1 MIIAIDGPAASGK
14 STTAQKVAEKLGF
27 TYMDTG
33 AMYRAVTLSIFLE
46 GIDPEDSR
54 RLQKLLDKFFLDLKW
69 ENGLLTVF
77 LNGKD
82 VTDDIRSV
90 EVTKRVSAVS
100 SLPKV
105 REKMVAI
112 QRSLGSRTDCVI
124 EGRDIGTVVFPNAD
138 WKFYITAD
146 YKSRAQRRQ
155 RDLRALGENQ
165 SIDQMI
171 ENLKVRDEKDSSRS
185 LSPLKRAVDA
195 IEIDTTHLTI
205 DEQIELIVNK
215 IRQNKH

>member
-33 AMYRAVTLSIFLE
+33 AMYRAVTLSIILE

-54 RLQKLLDKFFLDLKW
+54 RLHKLLDELFLDLKW
-69 ENGLLTVF
+69 ENRHLAVF

-82 VTDDIRSV
+82 VTEDIRSV

-100 SLPKV
+100 AIPKV

-112 QRSLGSRTDCVI
+112 QQSLGSRTDCVI

-138 WKFYITAD
+138 WKFYITANYD
-146 YKSRAQRRQ
+146 SRARRRQ
-155 RDLRALGENQ
+155 RDLLALGENQ
-165 SIDQMI
+165 SIAQLI
-171 ENLKVRDEKDSSRS
+171 EDLKGRDKKDSSRL

-205 DEQIELIVNK
+205 NEQVKLIIKK
-215 IRQNKH
+215 IRQNKR

>member
-27 TYMDTG
+27 IYMDTG
-33 AMYRAVTLSIFLE
+33 AMYRAVTLSIILE

-54 RLQKLLDKFFLDLKW
+54 RLHKLLDELFLDLKW
-69 ENGLLTVF
+69 ENRHLAVF

-82 VTDDIRSV
+82 VTEDIRSV

-100 SLPKV
+100 AIPKV

-112 QRSLGSRTDCVI
+112 QQSLGSRTDCVI

-138 WKFYITAD
+138 WKFYITANYD
-146 YKSRAQRRQ
+146 SRARRRQ
-155 RDLRALGENQ
+155 RDLLALGENQ
-165 SIDQMI
+165 SIAQLI
-171 ENLKVRDEKDSSRS
+171 EDLKVRDKKDSSRL

-205 DEQIELIVNK
+205 NEQVKLIIKK
-215 IRQNKH
+215 IRQNKR

>member
-33 AMYRAVTLSIFLE
+33 AMYRAVTLSIILE

-54 RLQKLLDKFFLDLKW
+54 RLHKLLDELFLDLKW
-69 ENGLLTVF
+69 ENRHLAVF

-82 VTDDIRSV
+82 VTEDIRSV

-100 SLPKV
+100 AIPKV

-112 QRSLGSRTDCVI
+112 QQSLGSRTDCVI

-138 WKFYITAD
+138 WKFYITANYD
-146 YKSRAQRRQ
+146 SRARRRQ
-155 RDLRALGENQ
+155 RDLLALGENQ
-165 SIDQMI
+165 SIAQLI
-171 ENLKVRDEKDSSRS
+171 EDLKVRDKKDSSRL

-205 DEQIELIVNK
+205 NEQVKLIVKK

>member
-33 AMYRAVTLSIFLE
+33 AMYRAVTLSIILE

-54 RLQKLLDKFFLDLKW
+54 RLHKLLDELFLDLKW
-69 ENGLLTVF
+69 ENRHLAVF

-82 VTDDIRSV
+82 VTEDIRSV

-100 SLPKV
+100 AIPKV

-112 QRSLGSRTDCVI
+112 QQSLGSRTDCVI

-138 WKFYITAD
+138 WKFYITANYD
-146 YKSRAQRRQ
+146 SRARRRQ
-155 RDLRALGENQ
+155 RDLLALGENQ
-165 SIDQMI
+165 SIAQLI
-171 ENLKVRDEKDSSRS
+171 EDLKVRDKKDSSRL

-205 DEQIELIVNK
+205 NEQVKLIIKK
-215 IRQNKH
+215 IRQNKR

>member
-27 TYMDTG
+27 TYIDTG
-33 AMYRAVTLSIFLE
+33 AMYRAVTLSIYLE
-46 GIDPEDSR
+46 GIDPADSR
-54 RLQKLLDKFFLDLKW
+54 GLQKSLDKLFLDLKW
-69 ENGLLTVF
+69 ENGLLNVF
-77 LNGKD
+77 LNEKD

-90 EVTKRVSAVS
+90 EVTKRVSTVS

-112 QRSLGSRTDCVI
+112 QRSLGNRSDCVI
-124 EGRDIGTVVFPNAD
+124 EGRDIGTVVFPKAD

-146 YKSRAQRRQ
+146 YRSRAQRRQ
-155 RDLRALGENQ
+155 RDLLVLDENQ
-165 SIDQMI
+165 SIAQII
-171 ENLKVRDEKDSSRS
+171 EDLKIRDKKDSSRS
-185 LSPLKRAVDA
+185 LSPLKRAADA

-205 DEQIELIVNK
+205 DEQVTLIIEK
-215 IRQNKH
+215 IRQNNH

>member
-33 AMYRAVTLSIFLE
+33 AMYRAVTLSIILE

-54 RLQKLLDKFFLDLKW
+54 RLHKLLDELFLDLKW
-69 ENGLLTVF
+69 ENRHLAVF

-82 VTDDIRSV
+82 VTEDIRSV

-100 SLPKV
+100 AIPKV

-112 QRSLGSRTDCVI
+112 QQSLGSRTDCVI

-138 WKFYITAD
+138 WKFYITANYD
-146 YKSRAQRRQ
+146 SRARRRQ
-155 RDLRALGENQ
+155 RDLLALGENQ
-165 SIDQMI
+165 SIARLI
-171 ENLKVRDEKDSSRS
+171 EDLKVRDKKDSSRL

-205 DEQIELIVNK
+205 NEQVKLIIKK

>member
-27 TYMDTG
+27 IYMDTG
-33 AMYRAVTLSIFLE
+33 AMYRAVTLSIILE

-54 RLQKLLDKFFLDLKW
+54 RLHKLLDELFLDLKW
-69 ENGLLTVF
+69 ENRHLAVF

-82 VTDDIRSV
+82 VTEDIRSV

-100 SLPKV
+100 AIPKV

-112 QRSLGSRTDCVI
+112 QQSLGSRTDCVI

-138 WKFYITAD
+138 WKFYITANYD
-146 YKSRAQRRQ
+146 SRARRRQ
-155 RDLRALGENQ
+155 RDLLALGENQ
-165 SIDQMI
+165 SIAQLI
-171 ENLKVRDEKDSSRS
+171 EDLKGRDKKDSSRL

-205 DEQIELIVNK
+205 NEQVKLIIKK

>member
-27 TYMDTG
+27 IYMDTG
-33 AMYRAVTLSIFLE
+33 AMYRAVTLSIILE

-54 RLQKLLDKFFLDLKW
+54 RLHKLLDELFLDLKW
-69 ENGLLTVF
+69 ENRHLAVF

-82 VTDDIRSV
+82 VTEDIRSV

-100 SLPKV
+100 AIPKV

-112 QRSLGSRTDCVI
+112 QQSLGSRTDCVI

-138 WKFYITAD
+138 WKFYITANYD
-146 YKSRAQRRQ
+146 SRARRRQ
-155 RDLRALGENQ
+155 RDLLALGENQ
-165 SIDQMI
+165 SIAQLIKD
-171 ENLKVRDEKDSSRS
+171 LKVRDKKDSSRL

-205 DEQIELIVNK
+205 NEQVKLIIKK
-215 IRQNKH
+215 IRQNKR

>member
-33 AMYRAVTLSIFLE
+33 AMYRAVTLSIILE

-54 RLQKLLDKFFLDLKW
+54 RLHKLLDELFLDLKW
-69 ENGLLTVF
+69 ENRHLAVF

-82 VTDDIRSV
+82 VTEDIRSV

-100 SLPKV
+100 AIPKV

-112 QRSLGSRTDCVI
+112 QQSLGSRTDCVI

-138 WKFYITAD
+138 WKFYITANYD
-146 YKSRAQRRQ
+146 SRARRRQ
-155 RDLRALGENQ
+155 RDLLALGENQ
-165 SIDQMI
+165 SIAQLI
-171 ENLKVRDEKDSSRS
+171 EDLKVRDKKDSSRL

-205 DEQIELIVNK
+205 NEQVKLIIKK

>member
-33 AMYRAVTLSIFLE
+33 AMYRAVTLSIILE

-54 RLQKLLDKFFLDLKW
+54 RLHKLLDELFLDLKW
-69 ENGLLTVF
+69 ENRHLAVF

-82 VTDDIRSV
+82 VTEDIRSV

-100 SLPKV
+100 AIPKV

-112 QRSLGSRTDCVI
+112 QQSLGSRTDCVI

-138 WKFYITAD
+138 WKFYITANYD
-146 YKSRAQRRQ
+146 SRARRRQ
-155 RDLRALGENQ
+155 RDLLALGENQ
-165 SIDQMI
+165 SIAQLI
-171 ENLKVRDEKDSSRS
+171 EDLKVRDKKDSSRL
-185 LSPLKRAVDA
+185 LSPMKRAVDA

-205 DEQIELIVNK
+205 NEQVKLIIKK
-215 IRQNKH
+215 IRQNKR

>member
-33 AMYRAVTLSIFLE
+33 AMYRAVTLSIILE

-205 DEQIELIVNK
+205 DEQIKLIVNK

>member
-33 AMYRAVTLSIFLE
+33 AMYRAITLSIFLE

-82 VTDDIRSV
+82 VTDDIRSA

-112 QRSLGSRTDCVI
+112 QRSLGSRIDCVI

-155 RDLRALGENQ
+155 RDLLAIGENQ
-165 SIDQMI
+165 SISQMI
-171 ENLKVRDEKDSSRS
+171 ENLKIRDEKDSSRS
-185 LSPLKRAVDA
+185 LSPLKRAEDA

-205 DEQIELIVNK
+205 DKQVKLIVKK
-215 IRQNKH
+215 IRQKKH